1 MFSTKRVNNLWI
13 TWGASSSLSCF
24 FSSESDLH
32 KICAV
37 KNNLKTITY
46 VYSLDLAPSRE
57 KVEEITAK
65 P

>member
-13 TWGASSSLSCF
+13 KRGASSSLSCF
-24 FSSESDLH
+24 FSSKSDLH

-37 KNNLKTITY
+37 KNNLKTISY
-46 VYSLDLAPSRE
+46 VYFLDLGPSRE
-57 KVEEITAK
+57 MAEVITAK